1 MADEESRVG
10 IITGASRGF
19 GLATARALAERG
31 WSLVID
37 ARGSDAL
44 AVAAEELSAAS
55 HVVPIAGDV
64 TDASHRTR
72 LITAAAQLGGLDLLM
87 NNASILGPSP
97 QPPLAG
103 YPLDVFR
110 QVFEVNVTAPLAL
123 TQEALPLLRSRRGT
137 IVNVTSDAAIEGYE
151 GWGGYGSSKASL
163 NQLSNVLA
171 VEEPEIKVYW
181 FDPGDMNTRM
191 HQEAFP
197 GEDISD
203 RSPPEASV
211 PPLISLLGSGRPSGR
226 YQATKVMDPA

>member
-19 GLATARALAERG
+19 GLATARALAEAG

-37 ARGSDAL
+37 ARGPDAL
-44 AVAAEELSAAS
+44 ALVAEELAVVS
-55 HVVPIAGDV
+55 HVLPIAGDV
-64 TDASHRTR
+64 TDQSHRTR
-72 LITAAAQLGGLDLLM
+72 LITAAAQMGGLDLLM

-97 QPPLAG
+97 QPPLAS

-123 TQEALPLLRSRRGT
+123 IQEALPLLRSRRGT
-137 IVNVTSDAAIEGYE
+137 IVNVTSDAAFEGYE

-203 RSPPEASV
+203 RPPPEASV
-211 PPLISLLGSGRPSGR
+211 PPLISLLGSGRPSGH
-226 YQATKVMDPA
+226 YQATKAMDPA